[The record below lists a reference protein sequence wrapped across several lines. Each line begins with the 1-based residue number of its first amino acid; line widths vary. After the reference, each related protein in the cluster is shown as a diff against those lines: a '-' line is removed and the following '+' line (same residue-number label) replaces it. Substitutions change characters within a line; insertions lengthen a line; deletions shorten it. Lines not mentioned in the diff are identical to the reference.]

1 MQDKVHFPAMS
12 EDPVVDELHGT
23 RLDFEV
29 RFYRRAE
36 RITIVNYSGLKIDV
50 ALGSLQKR
58 WI

>member
-12 EDPVVDELHGT
+12 EDPVVDESHGT

-36 RITIVNYSGLKIDV
+36 RITIVNYSGL
-50 ALGSLQKR
+50 R
-58 WI
+58 